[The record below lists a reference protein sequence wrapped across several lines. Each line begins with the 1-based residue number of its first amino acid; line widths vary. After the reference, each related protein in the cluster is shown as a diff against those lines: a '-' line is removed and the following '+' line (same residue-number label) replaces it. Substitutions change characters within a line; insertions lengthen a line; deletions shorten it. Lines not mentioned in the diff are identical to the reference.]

1 MAGEHKAFRHYVR
14 ARAVAWVGNEPFPG
28 VARLEL
34 VDGAGRTW
42 VFEDKAVMFDF
53 ADLVRRDSS
62 YPIDIDLPVT
72 VGRRVR
78 MGIDEPVVVS
88 TAEICQ
94 IETVD
99 GKSEFIMRPDQV
111 HVVGEESA

>member
-1 MAGEHKAFRHYVR
+1 MTATDNWRMAGELKPFGHYVR
-14 ARAVAWVGNEPFPG
+14 ARVGLWLGDEPIPG

-34 VDGAGRTW
+34 VDGAGRIW

-72 VGRRVR
+72 VERRAPADI
-78 MGIDEPVVVS
+78 GESVVVS
-88 TAEICQ
+88 TSEICQ
-94 IETVD
+94 IET
-99 GKSEFIMRPDQV
+99 
-111 HVVGEESA
+111 